1 MMWIV
6 VAAVF
11 VGALPFVAAALC
23 TLLVEEGTG
32 VGFPDTRFDR
42 PVAASYQ
49 PMVQLTKRAV
59 KA

>member
-32 VGFPDTRFDR
+32 VGFPDTRYDR
-42 PVAASYQ
+42 PVASSYQ
-49 PMVQLTKRAV
+49 PMVQLTKHSLKV
-59 KA
+59 